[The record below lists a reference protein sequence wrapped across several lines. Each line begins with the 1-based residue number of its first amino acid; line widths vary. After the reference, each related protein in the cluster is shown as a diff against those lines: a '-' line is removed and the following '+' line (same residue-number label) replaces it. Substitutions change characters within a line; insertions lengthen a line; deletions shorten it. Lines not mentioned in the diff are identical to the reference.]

1 LKLIKTSFLSA
12 VITFIKIASGFIASK
27 VIAIF
32 TGPSGVALIGTFTN
46 FITIVLTFANGAIN
60 TGVIKYTAEDLEDE
74 SKIKKLFSTSLRIS
88 IVCSFLTAIVL
99 VLFAR
104 WISNWVFSGYEFS
117 LIIRLFGLTV
127 ILYSLNT
134 LLISILNGRGDITT
148 YAIVNAIGSLTGLIL
163 TVFLVYLYKINGA
176 LYALIFGQSI
186 VFFVTATLIFKST
199 WFSWEYFKESYD
211 SKIAKQLSR
220 FSLMAIV
227 TALTLPVTQIIIRNM
242 ITTKLGVDSAGYWQ
256 GMMRVSDGYLLLI
269 TTSLNTYYLPKLSAL
284 KDDKDLKKEIYS
296 GYKIIL
302 PAVFLGCLLIYLCR
316 LFIIKTL
323 YTPSFLPMENLFFWQ
338 LLGDFIKMASFVLAY
353 MLLAKA
359 MTKLYIITE
368 ILFNI
373 IYLLLSYFLID
384 RLGLPG
390 VTIAFALNY
399 TLYLILMLIVF
410 KRILFTKIKI

>member
-1 LKLIKTSFLSA
+1 
-12 VITFIKIASGFIASK
+12 
-27 VIAIF
+27 
-32 TGPSGVALIGTFTN
+32 
-46 FITIVLTFANGAIN
+46 
-60 TGVIKYTAEDLEDE
+60 
-74 SKIKKLFSTSLRIS
+74 
-88 IVCSFLTAIVL
+88 
-99 VLFAR
+99 
-104 WISNWVFSGYEFS
+104 
-117 LIIRLFGLTV
+117 
-127 ILYSLNT
+127 
-134 LLISILNGRGDITT
+134 
-148 YAIVNAIGSLTGLIL
+148 
-163 TVFLVYLYKINGA
+163 VFLVYLYKINGA